1 VKNDAHRQFQPG
13 GLAARLAERMRQAG
27 TPTPRLLERA
37 TPLQARYI
45 DDRAA
50 LLSYLAGRRHGKT
63 DAVAAR
69 IITHS
74 KPGTMTAYV
83 APTITRANE
92 ILLPLL
98 RQLRRDCGVAWEQ
111 RGDVISFAKG
121 GQLRLMGMSNTAEIQ
136 KLRGEDLL
144 AAYFDECGVPKNE
157 LLKEAVLSCAWEALR
172 RYRGEPGAG
181 VSMSGTPG
189 PLPEGFWWEVST
201 QLTPAGAPAYGA
213 SRYHGTIHDNPL
225 FANGKAEASIQADLD
240 AGIYVSREDSR
251 FRREVLAQWCLP
263 SELRC
268 YAAYDGAVLP
278 QALAPTFGRTVMA
291 LDFGWHDATAIIVMR
306 LVPYEETYP
315 QPDGATLVLRGE
327 RVHVLHATK
336 KAHWQLPDLA
346 ARVRELQNQYRVGTI
361 VGDSAGGSKQ
371 VVESFASM
379 FGVAML
385 PADKSGFGA
394 KRARIHTI
402 NDLFAVGHIYL
413 YEEAA
418 CLADELKALVW
429 NEDRDDHDERQD
441 DHAADAMGYGIIEH
455 YQPASES
462 RIASAA
468 EAEAEAR
475 AARKRAALRR

>member
-1 VKNDAHRQFQPG
+1 MSNQHRAFSAPK
-13 GLAARLAERMRQAG
+13 GLPALLLQRAKAARVSN
-27 TPTPRLLERA
+27 PRLVERA
-37 TPLQARYI
+37 TPLQRRYI
-45 DDRAA
+45 SDRAA
-50 LLSYLAGRRHGKT
+50 LISYLAGRRHGKT

-69 IITHS
+69 IIENAR
-74 KPGTMTAYV
+74 PDTMQAYV

-92 ILLPLL
+92 ILLPIL
-98 RQLRRDCGVAWEQ
+98 RQLRRDCGVAWDQ
-111 RGDVISFAKG
+111 VGDTVTFGSG
-121 GQLRLMGMSNTAEIQ
+121 GQLRLMGMSNVAEIQ

-144 AAYFDECGVPKNE
+144 AAYFDECGVPKSD

-172 RYRGEPGAG
+172 KHRGEPGAG
-181 VSMSGTPG
+181 VSLSGTPG
-189 PLPEGFWWEVST
+189 PLPEGFFYECTT
-201 QLTPAGAPAYGA
+201 QSAPDGRPAYGT
-213 SRYHGTIHDNPL
+213 SRHHGTIHDNPL

-240 AGIYVSREDSR
+240 AGIYVSRDDSR

-268 YAAYDGAVLP
+268 YAAYDGAILP

-306 LVPYEETYP
+306 LVPYEESHP
-315 QPDGATLVLRGE
+315 QPDGSTRVLRGE

-336 KAHWQLPDLA
+336 RAHWQLPDLA

-429 NEDRDDHDERQD
+429 NEDRDDHDQRQD

-455 YQPASES
+455 YQPANES